1 MILTS
6 ATEIYKAFLNGIS
19 HTETNIVHPQVFSRI
34 WNIWSLT
41 EWVTENTSLKEGV
54 DLTLKQIDDLQMLN
68 RMVILK
74 PTSNQIFR
82 LPDGGTEYNG
92 YAITFNPSEIS
103 SSESE
108 YFASDQYPFPTG
120 DPTSL
125 DKYVRAVR
133 VSFRLE
139 YASDQEC
146 GLTGYSDWTDAKLL
160 KSNQKPVI
168 MSSVYRKPKDD
179 RLYYEVS
186 NGQIICR
193 TGGSQ
198 AIYMFLE
205 YYKYPNYIT
214 YNEED
219 ESLSYTI
226 DLNQEQ
232 LKEVLDKAIVHYF
245 KRVNDPRYKTFFD
258 KELMSQSTKI

>member
-6 ATEIYKAFLNGIS
+6 ANEIFKAFRDGIR
-19 HTETNIVHPQVFSRI
+19 HTETNLVHPEVFSRI

-68 RMVILK
+68 RMVIIK
-74 PTSNQIFR
+74 PASKQIFK
-82 LPDGGTEYNG
+82 LPDGSTEYNG
-92 YAITFNPSEIS
+92 YAITFNFSEIS

-108 YFASDQYPFPTG
+108 YFASDQYPFPKG
-120 DPTSL
+120 DPIEL
-125 DKYVRAVR
+125 DKYVRSVR

-146 GLTGYSDWTDAKLL
+146 NLSGYSEWTEAKLL
-160 KSNQKPVI
+160 KSNQKPVV
-168 MSSVYRKPKDD
+168 MNSVYRKPKDD

-186 NGQIICR
+186 NGEIICR
-193 TGGSQ
+193 TGGSE
-198 AIYMFLE
+198 AKYMFLE
-205 YYKYPNYIT
+205 YYKYPNYME
-214 YNEED
+214 YNSDD
-219 ESLSYTI
+219 ESLSYII

-232 LKEVLDKAIVHYF
+232 LKEVLDKAITHYL
-245 KRVNDPRYKTFFD
+245 KRVNDPRYKAFLQ
-258 KELMSQSTKI
+258 EEIMEQSTKI